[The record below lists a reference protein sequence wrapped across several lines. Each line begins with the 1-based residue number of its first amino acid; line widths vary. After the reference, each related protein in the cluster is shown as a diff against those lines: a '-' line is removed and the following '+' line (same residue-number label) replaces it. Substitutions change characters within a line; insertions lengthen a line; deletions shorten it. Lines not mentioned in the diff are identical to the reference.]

1 MILLY
6 KYRGET
12 PLQALDRL
20 RKEQPQYEKS
30 ILSYAGRLDPMAEG
44 FLAVLVDGDNNE
56 REKYLGLDKEYT
68 VEVLFGI
75 ETDTGD
81 VLGKI
86 TRVWDHIDLTQGAL
100 QNALKKYTGTFDQTY
115 PVFSS
120 QPVNGKPLHQWARE
134 GRLNEITIP
143 SREVTIYSAVCES
156 FETIQSEKVLE
167 LIIRDIAKVQGDF
180 RQDEIINLWKQ
191 HLQDKS
197 RTFFIAR
204 VTISCSS
211 GTYMRV
217 LAQNLGKDVKCGAI
231 AYSINRIKIAGC

>member
-44 FLAVLVDGDNNE
+44 LLPVLVDNDNNE

-68 VEVLFGI
+68 IEVLFGI

-81 VLGKI
+81 ILGKI
-86 TRVWDHIDLTQGAL
+86 TSVAEPTVITQEKVEHAL
-100 QNALKKYTGTFDQTY
+100 EKYVRTFSQTY
-115 PVFSS
+115 PIYSS
-120 QPVNGKPLHQWARE
+120 HPVNGKPLHQWARE
-134 GRLNEITIP
+134 GRLTEITIP
-143 SREVTIYSAVCES
+143 SREVTIHSAVCES
-156 FETIQSEKVLE
+156 SQPIRSENVLE
-167 LIIRDIAKVQGDF
+167 SVIQDISKVKGDF
-180 RQDEIINLWKQ
+180 RQDEIIQLWRNR
-191 HLQDKS
+191 LQGKTH
-197 RTFFIAR
+197 TFF
-204 VTISCSS
+204 VVQFTVSCSS

-217 LAQNLGKDVKCGAI
+217 LAQNVGKDLGCGAI
-231 AYSINRIKIAGC
+231 AYSIKRTKVAEC

>member
-20 RKEQPQYEKS
+20 RKEQPHYEKS
-30 ILSYAGRLDPMAEG
+30 TLSYAGRLDPMAEG
-44 FLAVLVDGDNNE
+44 LLPVLVDSDNNE

-86 TRVWDHIDLTQGAL
+86 AKIAEPADIPQQAIES
-100 QNALKKYTGTFDQTY
+100 ALKKYIGTFDQEY
-115 PVFSS
+115 PGYSS
-120 QPVNGKPLHQWARE
+120 QPVNGKPLYQWARE
-134 GRLNEITIP
+134 GKLDEITIP
-143 SREVTIYSAVCES
+143 SREVTIHSARCEVLV
-156 FETIQSEKVLE
+156 TISSEKLLALVIE
-167 LIIRDIAKVQGDF
+167 DISKVQGDF
-180 RQDEIINLWKQ
+180 RQEEIGDLWKQ
-191 HLQDKS
+191 YLLHKT

-204 VTISCSS
+204 ITIACSS

-217 LAQNLGKDVKCGAI
+217 LAQNLGKDLNCGAI
-231 AYSINRIKIAGC
+231 AYSIKRTKIATC